1 MNDEKKHCGREG
13 FILQPSSFIPGLGI
27 CWLLL
32 SLFAFGASAQLTVDV
47 VITNGLFEPYG
58 VAADPD
64 NIIYITDSANHRIVR
79 HDPNTG
85 VSTTVAGIPGE
96 SGNNDGPFYLAH
108 FNSPEGITLATV
120 GGANGLVV
128 ADTGNHLIRF
138 VNLTNGSV
146 STLAGAAGLTGNT
159 DATVGTDARFR

>member
-1 MNDEKKHCGREG
+1 MNDEKQNSRTEG
-13 FILQPSSFIPGLGI
+13 FILHPSSFI
-27 CWLLL
+27 L
-32 SLFAFGASAQLTVDV
+32 SAPRGPRLWTLDFRLWTCLTALCLFAFRAGAQLTVDV

-138 VNLTNGSV
+138 V
-146 STLAGAAGLTGNT
+146 
-159 DATVGTDARFR
+159 